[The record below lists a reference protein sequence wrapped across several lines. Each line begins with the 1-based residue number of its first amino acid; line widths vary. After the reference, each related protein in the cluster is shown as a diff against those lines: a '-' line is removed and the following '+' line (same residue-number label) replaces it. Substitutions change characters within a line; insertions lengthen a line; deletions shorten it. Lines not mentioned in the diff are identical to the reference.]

1 MGKID
6 FERFELDNGLTV
18 IVHQDTSTP
27 LACLNVMY
35 DVGSRDEDPERTGFA
50 HLFEHLMFGGSA
62 NIPAYD
68 APLQI
73 AGGSNNA
80 FTSTDITNY
89 YITLPSQNLETAFW
103 LESDRMLNLAFTP
116 KSLEVQRNV
125 VIEEFRQRYLNQPY
139 GDAWLLM
146 RPMAYQQHPYQWATI
161 GKNEQHIEEATMLDV
176 KSFYQKFYLPK
187 NAVLVV
193 AGNVTVDEVKTLSEK
208 WFSPIVKGEKPQRNL
223 PTEPEQKEARR
234 KEVERPVPLNAI
246 YVSWHMCGKTD
257 DDYQIWDLISDVL
270 SGGQSSRLQQHLV
283 KDQRIFSSV
292 NAFVMGE
299 RDPSLFTVAGH
310 ISQGVSIEDAE
321 KAIWNE
327 IELLR
332 NELVGKK
339 ELEKV
344 KNQVE
349 ANHEFSE
356 MNLLN
361 RAIGLAYNEL
371 LGDADLINTEMAKY
385 KAVADED
392 IQRVAKKFLTKKN
405 SSTLIYKATN

>member
-1 MGKID
+1 
-6 FERFELDNGLTV
+6 
-18 IVHQDTSTP
+18 
-27 LACLNVMY
+27 
-35 DVGSRDEDPERTGFA
+35 
-50 HLFEHLMFGGSA
+50 
-62 NIPAYD
+62 
-68 APLQI
+68 
-73 AGGSNNA
+73 
-80 FTSTDITNY
+80 
-89 YITLPSQNLETAFW
+89 
-103 LESDRMLNLAFTP
+103 
-116 KSLEVQRNV
+116 
-125 VIEEFRQRYLNQPY
+125 
-139 GDAWLLM
+139 
-146 RPMAYQQHPYQWATI
+146 
-161 GKNEQHIEEATMLDV
+161 
-176 KSFYQKFYLPK
+176 
-187 NAVLVV
+187 
-193 AGNVTVDEVKTLSEK
+193 
-208 WFSPIVKGEKPQRNL
+208 
-223 PTEPEQKEARR
+223 
-234 KEVERPVPLNAI
+234 
-246 YVSWHMCGKTD
+246 MCGKTD